1 MRDRCGGHLSK
12 RGKRLHRAQAGRGRR
27 QPDHG
32 RRLYPVCR
40 AGRVYDRQRQLDDAP
55 GTRPA
60 VQGRLCRAHHAG
72 DGGRDLCLP
81 RRTRR
86 ARHRPGD
93 GVADG
98 VALRCGHAQRARIR
112 AGKALHDQG
121 HQSLQGQGNVGKFP
135 PSGRYAPP
143 DRVSGIGE
151 HPPGHCPANVPVLW
165 GQCAPACAGQPLH
178 TRFGRHRRLVS
189 GGGHIGAR
197 PRL

>member
-1 MRDRCGGHLSK
+1 MWDRCGGHLSK
-12 RGKRLHRAQAGRGRR
+12 RGKRLYRAQARRGRR
-27 QPDHG
+27 QPDDG
-32 RRLYPVCR
+32 RRLHSVRR
-40 AGRVYDRQRQLDDAP
+40 AGRVHDCHRQLDDTP
-55 GTRPA
+55 GARPA

-81 RRTRR
+81 CRTRR

-98 VALRCGHAQRARIR
+98 VALWCGHAQRARIR
-112 AGKALHDQG
+112 ARKALHDQG
-121 HQSLQGQGNVGKFP
+121 HQRLQSEGYVGEFP

-143 DRVSGIGE
+143 DRVSGLGE
-151 HPPGHCPANVPVLW
+151 YPPGHCSANVPVLR
-165 GQCAPACAGQPLH
+165 GQCAPARAGQPIH

-197 PRL
+197 PWL